1 MAQSVL
7 AYITGG
13 MIFIAALLIFSK
25 PLKGIL
31 KIIVHSAIGCGAIF
45 LFNLFK
51 DTTGLFIGLNAA
63 TAATVGILGLPGFIM
78 LLILQFIFR

>member
-13 MIFIAALLIFSK
+13 MILITALLIFSK
-25 PLKGIL
+25 PLKSIL
-31 KIIVHSAIGCGAIF
+31 KIIVHSAIGCVAIF

-51 DTTGLFIGLNAA
+51 GTTGLFIGLNAA
-63 TAATVGILGLPGFIM
+63 TAVTVGILGLPGFIM